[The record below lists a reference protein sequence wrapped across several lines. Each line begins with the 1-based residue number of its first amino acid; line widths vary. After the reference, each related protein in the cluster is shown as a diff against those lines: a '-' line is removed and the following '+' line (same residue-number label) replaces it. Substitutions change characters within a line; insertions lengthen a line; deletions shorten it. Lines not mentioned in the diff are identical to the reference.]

1 MWADGAVGG
10 HETTTGPRV
19 NRRLAPARRLALA
32 SLAMALLGASP
43 ARSQTPPPPG
53 PAYADGIVAI
63 VEGEPITM
71 HDLELACLLHPE
83 YHDLPR
89 GDSLERQE
97 FRRAI
102 LHDGAQDGE
111 LGLITQ
117 RVLLNVAKES
127 KVELSSDEQ
136 ARLDQEIARV
146 AERHRGGIDG
156 LRLALQQIGV
166 PYDYF
171 VERKRTNL
179 LITKL
184 LLTSVSREIFVTPAE
199 IRHNYEKRHAEFERQ
214 GEVRLRQIVLYLDP
228 AEWSWRPIR
237 QLPPEVVKQINDK
250 TWDARAFAASLR
262 ERLAAGELAF
272 EQAQRLYSMGN
283 VIDRE
288 EVFSPLALHTA
299 GLFPPVPDRV
309 AALAVG
315 ELSDVIETS
324 GSVRPGPVQA
334 LHLVLLVDRQ
344 ERGVIPLEEVQD
356 RIEMDLKEEVWA
368 KRRDAFIAQ
377 ARAKAHVLVFLPPPG
392 N

>member
-1 MWADGAVGG
+1 M
-10 HETTTGPRV
+10 
-19 NRRLAPARRLALA
+19 NRRLAPSRRPALACLALA
-32 SLAMALLGASP
+32 LAAPLAHGQGA
-43 ARSQTPPPPG
+43 PPVPG
-53 PAYADGIVAI
+53 PTYADGIVAI

-89 GDSLERQE
+89 GDSIERQE

-102 LHDGAQDGE
+102 LHDGTQDGE
-111 LGLITQ
+111 LGLIAQ
-117 RVLLNVAKES
+117 KVLLHQAKES
-127 KVELSSDEQ
+127 KVELTEDDQ
-136 ARLDQEIARV
+136 ARIDQEIARV

-156 LRLALQQIGV
+156 LRAALKQIGV

-199 IRHNYEKRHAEFERQ
+199 IRHHYEKRRAEFERQ

-237 QLPPEVVKQINDK
+237 QLPAEVVEQINGK
-250 TWDARAFAASLR
+250 TWDARAFAADLR
-262 ERLAAGELAF
+262 RRLASGELAF

-288 EVFSPLALHTA
+288 EVFSPGALHTA

-344 ERGVIPLEEVQD
+344 ERGVVPLEEVQD
-356 RIEMDLKEEVWA
+356 RIELDLKEEVWA

-377 ARAKAHVLVFLPPPG
+377 TRAKAHVLVFLPPPG

>member
-1 MWADGAVGG
+1 M
-10 HETTTGPRV
+10 
-19 NRRLAPARRLALA
+19 NRRLAPARASALA
-32 SLAMALLGASP
+32 CLAAALAAPLGAGQEAPP
-43 ARSQTPPPPG
+43 ASG
-53 PAYADGIVAI
+53 PTYADGIVAI

-71 HDLELACLLHPE
+71 HDLELACRLHQE
-83 YHDLPR
+83 YHDLPP
-89 GDSLERQE
+89 GDSIERQE

-102 LHDGAQDGE
+102 LHEGTQDGE

-117 RVLLNVAKES
+117 KILLHEAKEA
-127 KVELSSDEQ
+127 KVELTADDQ
-136 ARLDQEIARV
+136 ARVDQEIARI
-146 AERHRGGIDG
+146 AERHRGGVDG
-156 LRLALQQIGV
+156 LRATLEKLGV
-166 PYDYF
+166 PYAYF

-199 IRHNYEKRHAEFERQ
+199 IRHHYEKRRAEFERE

-237 QLPPEVVKQINDK
+237 QLPPEVVQQINDK

-262 ERLAAGELAF
+262 ERLLSGELAF

-288 EVFSPLALHTA
+288 EVYAPDGLYQA
-299 GLFPPVPDRV
+299 GLFPPVPDHV
-309 AALAVG
+309 AAMAVG
-315 ELSDVIETS
+315 ELSPVIETS

-356 RIEMDLKEEVWA
+356 RIELELKEEVWA

-377 ARAKAHVLVFLPPPG
+377 ARSKAHVMVFLPPPG